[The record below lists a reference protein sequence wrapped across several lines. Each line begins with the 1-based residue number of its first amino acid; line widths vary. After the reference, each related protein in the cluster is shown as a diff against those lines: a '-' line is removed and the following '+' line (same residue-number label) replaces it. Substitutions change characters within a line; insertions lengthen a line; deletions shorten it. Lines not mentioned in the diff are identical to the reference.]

1 MHSKKSELTRREVA
15 VVASGL
21 LVAGSISVTPAVA
34 AQPEMEA
41 ALASLNDALA
51 SLQAAEANKGGHR
64 EKAIDLVEQAIA
76 QVQLGIEAAS

>member
-1 MHSKKSELTRREVA
+1 MQSKMSHLTRREA
-15 VVASGL
+15 ALVASGL

-51 SLQAAEANKGGHR
+51 SLQAAEANKAGHR

-76 QVQLGIEAAS
+76 EVQLGIEAAS